1 MSTCRILHVFQLS
14 PFLLRAWPGGVVAA
28 LGASTAAVNRVPQ
41 PKSPKAKNLIFLVVD
56 GMRTNAYGFAYHWS
70 LRHRKVP
77 LNWMQVDE
85 HPGMSR
91 APQNIASASSLLDC
105 GVSCPC
111 SISE

>member
-1 MSTCRILHVFQLS
+1 MLNFPPSSSSRRQFIKGIGLS
-14 PFLLRAWPGGVVAA
+14 SVAA
-28 LGASTAAVNRVPQ
+28 TLGASTAAADRVRQ
-41 PKSPKAKNLIFLVVD
+41 PKSQKAKNLIFLVVD

-105 GVSCPC
+105 GVSCSC
-111 SISE
+111 SVSE